1 MAEKSANKY
10 KTLLSN
16 TAILGVGTFASKLL
30 VYFLMPLYTACLT
43 SDQFGRADLIA
54 QTANLLIPILSVS
67 ICDAVFRFTLDRAKD
82 RGSVLSAGLLVLLIG
97 AVVGM
102 PIALAF
108 EAVPYFSGGYGWLI
122 VAYVLASNFHT
133 LCANFLRASGK
144 TALFAAQGICATAL
158 TIGFNLLFLLGFSMK
173 VTGYVLS
180 VVLAD
185 VLVGIGLF
193 VFCGLWRSIDL
204 RAVTRS
210 QVGEMLR
217 YSAPLIPTTIF
228 WWITNVSDRYMIAW
242 FCGDSINGLY
252 AAAFKIPT
260 LLILASGIF
269 IEAWHFSA
277 VTEQDD
283 GRQSQFFSA
292 VFDSFQAVMFMAG
305 AGLCAFAKVC
315 AVLLFDDSYYAAWQY
330 MPVLLLATVFS
341 SLVTFMGSVYLVEK
355 KSLNSFYT
363 SLIGAL
369 VNLVLNFLLIPIWG
383 AQGAALA
390 TFACYLVVFIIRAC
404 NTQRYI
410 RFDLHPLKLT
420 FNTVL
425 MGVQCALM
433 LIEPPLWWLWQAG
446 IVAAIFAINAGPILR
461 GIMQILRRGKNPR

>member
-1 MAEKSANKY
+1 MAVQNKY

-16 TAILGVGTFASKLL
+16 TAILGIGTFGSKLL
-30 VYFLMPLYTACLT
+30 VYFLMPLYTACLS

-54 QTANLLIPILSVS
+54 QTANLLIPILSIS
-67 ICDAVFRFTLDRAKD
+67 IGDAVFRFTLDRAKN
-82 RGSVLSAGLLVLLIG
+82 RAAILTTGFFILGAGALVGLPLGALLNCI
-97 AVVGM
+97 
-102 PIALAF
+102 
-108 EAVPYFSGGYGWLI
+108 PYFAGGYGWLI
-122 VAYVLASNFHT
+122 IAYTVASNFHT
-133 LCANFLRASGK
+133 LCANYLRASGRTK
-144 TALFAAQGICATAL
+144 LFALQGIFTTAFTVGL
-158 TIGFNLLFLLGFSMK
+158 NLIFLLGLDMT

-185 VLVGIGLF
+185 MIVGVALF
-193 VFCGLWRSIDL
+193 FGCGLWK
-204 RAVTRS
+204 
-210 QVGEMLR
+210 QVSVSAFSPEFAKKMLR

-242 FCGDSINGLY
+242 FCGDDVNGLY

-260 LLILASGIF
+260 LLILVSGIF

-277 VTEQDD
+277 VTDRGD
-283 GRQSQFFSA
+283 ARQQSRFFST

-305 AGLCAFAKVC
+305 AGLTAFAKVC
-315 AVLLFDDSYYAAWQY
+315 AILLFDDSYYTAWQY

-369 VNLVLNFLLIPIWG
+369 VNIVLNLILIPIWG
-383 AQGAALA
+383 AQGAAIA
-390 TFACYLVVFIIRAC
+390 TFTCYLVVFIIRAV

-410 RFDLHPLKLT
+410 RFNLHLRKLAV
-420 FNTVL
+420 NTVL
-425 MGVQCALM
+425 TAVQCVLM
-433 LIEPPLWWLWQAG
+433 VAEPPVWWLWQG
-446 IVAAIFAINAGPILR
+446 LIVVAVFAINAKPILR
-461 GIMQILRRGKNPR
+461 GIMQVLRRGK

>member
-1 MAEKSANKY
+1 MAQRSANKY

-30 VYFLMPLYTACLT
+30 VYFLMPLYTACLS

-54 QTANLLIPILSVS
+54 QTANLLIPILSIS
-67 ICDAVFRFTLDRAKD
+67 ICDAVFRFTLDGAKD
-82 RGSVLSAGLLVLLIG
+82 RGEVLSSGLLILLLG
-97 AVVGM
+97 GVVGI
-102 PIALAF
+102 PVALAF
-108 EAVPYFSGGYGWLI
+108 ECIPYFSGGYGWLI
-122 VAYVLASNFHT
+122 IAYVLASNFHT
-133 LCANFLRASGK
+133 LCANYLRASGK
-144 TALFAAQGICATAL
+144 TGIFALQGICATAL

-185 VLVGIGLF
+185 VAVGIGLF
-193 VFCGLWRSIDL
+193 LFCGLWRSVDF
-204 RAVTRS
+204 RTVTRARLG
-210 QVGEMLR
+210 QMLR
-217 YSAPLIPTTIF
+217 YSAPLIPTTVF
-228 WWITNVSDRYMIAW
+228 WWITNVSDRYMVAG
-242 FCGDSINGLY
+242 FCGDGVNGLY

-277 VTEQDD
+277 VTEQGD
-283 GRQSQFFSA
+283 GEQSRFFST

-315 AVLLFDDSYYAAWQY
+315 AVLLFDDSYYTAWQY

-363 SLIGAL
+363 SLIGAA
-369 VNLVLNFLLIPIWG
+369 VNLALNFLLIPIWG
-383 AQGAALA
+383 AQGAAIA
-390 TFACYLVVFIIRAC
+390 TFTCYLVVFIIRAW

-410 RFDLHPLKLT
+410 RFDLHPVKLT
-420 FNTVL
+420 VNTL
-425 MGVQCALM
+425 LLGGQCALM
-433 LIEPPLWWLWQAG
+433 LAEPPLWWLWQGG
-446 IVAAIFAINAGPILR
+446 IVLAVLAINAGPILR
-461 GIMQILRRGKNPR
+461 GILQVLRRRR